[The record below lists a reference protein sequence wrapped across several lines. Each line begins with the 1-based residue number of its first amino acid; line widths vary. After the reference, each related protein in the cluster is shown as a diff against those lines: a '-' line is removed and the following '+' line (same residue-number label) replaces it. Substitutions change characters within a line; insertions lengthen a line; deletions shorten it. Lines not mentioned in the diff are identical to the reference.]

1 MVLMPGKKILFLPA
15 VCIAL
20 ALIIVFLLAPYIGLI
35 PKTSEQP
42 TVYLLYST
50 AGSMPQLLNTDQIDG
65 FFVWQPYVAMAREGG
80 IGKILTYSED
90 LPPNHYWA
98 DQPCC
103 VLVMSNRFIGQ
114 YPELAGMFSLLTT
127 AGIQYVNDYP
137 NQSEQY
143 TAGWIFGSG
152 KLLIAGKYLDPLT
165 IEHESFPTLHFV
177 NVSSI
182 LQSYNR
188 SLTQNPTPPMSG
200 LTLTSTPHPL
210 SPARGDTQ
218 LSPPGGLPLIRFG
231 YLATDHDAPLFVL
244 AADPDYFHDHY
255 GLALFAVNTDDE
267 RPTLF
272 NLVSGNTTVAKVQL
286 IPGQSGGGLMT
297 IMGQGAI
304 EVAYVGSTPANL
316 QIGFGNPAQV
326 ILPLHTGGSALVVAN
341 TSPCNDWQDFTVLA
355 RVRSSEG
362 EPLVLATVQSSI
374 QETMIREALKTEG
387 FEVRLYG
394 T

>member
-1 MVLMPGKKILFLPA
+1 MPGKQTLFLPA
-15 VCIAL
+15 LCIAL
-20 ALIIVFLLAPYIGLI
+20 ALIIVLFLAPDVGLI
-35 PKTSEQP
+35 PKTSQQP

-50 AGSMPQLLNTDQIDG
+50 AGSMPQLLTTDQIDG
-65 FFVWQPYVAMAREGG
+65 FFVWQPYVAMARQGG
-80 IGKILTYSED
+80 MGKILTYSED

-103 VLVMSNRFIGQ
+103 VLVMSNRFIVQ
-114 YPELAGMFSLLTT
+114 NPEQARMLSLLTT

-137 NQSEQY
+137 DQSEQY

-152 KLLIAGKYLDPLT
+152 DLLIAGKYLDPLT
-165 IEHESFPTLHFV
+165 IEQESFPTLHFV
-177 NVSSI
+177 NESS
-182 LQSYNR
+182 LPQSYNR
-188 SLTQNPTPPMSG
+188 SLTQNLTVAAPG
-200 LTLTSTPHPL
+200 LTIPGSFSTL
-210 SPARGDTQ
+210 ATGGTQVSP
-218 LSPPGGLPLIRFG
+218 SVELPLIRFG

-244 AADPDYFHDHY
+244 AADPDFFHDNY
-255 GLALFAVNTDDE
+255 GLALNPVYPEYE

-286 IPGQSGGGLMT
+286 IPEQSGGGLMT

-326 ILPLHTGGSALVVAN
+326 IQPLHTGGSALVVAN

-355 RVRSSEG
+355 RQSSSAG
-362 EPLVLATVQSSI
+362 NPLIIATVQSSI
-374 QETMIREALKTEG
+374 QETMIREALETDG

>member
-20 ALIIVFLLAPYIGLI
+20 ALILVLFLAPDVGLI
-35 PKTSEQP
+35 PKTSQQP

-50 AGSMPQLLNTDQIDG
+50 AGSMPQLLTTDQIDG

-114 YPELAGMFSLLTT
+114 YPEQARMLSLLTT

-152 KLLIAGKYLDPLT
+152 KLLIAGKYLDPFT

-177 NVSSI
+177 NESTT
-182 LQSYNR
+182 LKSYNS
-188 SLTQNPTPPMSG
+188 SLTQNH
-200 LTLTSTPHPL
+200 TLTGPGFTLP
-210 SPARGDTQ
+210 GT
-218 LSPPGGLPLIRFG
+218 SPP
-231 YLATDHDAPLFVL
+231 LA
-244 AADPDYFHDHY
+244 
-255 GLALFAVNTDDE
+255 
-267 RPTLF
+267 
-272 NLVSGNTTVAKVQL
+272 
-286 IPGQSGGGLMT
+286 
-297 IMGQGAI
+297 
-304 EVAYVGSTPANL
+304 PA
-316 QIGFGNPAQV
+316 
-326 ILPLHTGGSALVVAN
+326 
-341 TSPCNDWQDFTVLA
+341 
-355 RVRSSEG
+355 
-362 EPLVLATVQSSI
+362 
-374 QETMIREALKTEG
+374 
-387 FEVRLYG
+387 
-394 T
+394 